1 MRKQNIIFWKNTSNS
16 WLFSTFL
23 LISVVAVVMMLISRH
38 FGAEW
43 VYTWDTMI
51 QSFNRN
57 HAIQSFESGFFDIS
71 IEVPIYF
78 MRYHYYAAPLH
89 IPLWASKVW
98 FVGLALAASVL
109 SAAITSFRRI
119 YFLAGATLL
128 ICLLISFRTDLIGVW
143 GLYSKW
149 WVSGLSVFIFLGINY
164 YFHTFAK
171 KVSFGGRWL
180 ANFSVWLIFLCIVL
194 FFSQEK
200 APSVFLAGY
209 GMLIPALLCVLTV
222 FLLASE
228 LPYLFASLTASYTIT
243 GKLNFKSFHL
253 IMIFYVGNLILLYLK
268 NTKILVLDIFY
279 LDDFYILAA
288 SFIFGL
294 WGVRHNPLFC
304 LLVPEKLRIWVYTAL
319 VLNAALCIA
328 YFHSVA
334 NEAAIAALEDFVVYS
349 HLGFG
354 LVFWI
359 YTVFNFRG
367 DQSKYAKMPFAT
379 LFYEEQSEKTIPLYL
394 ARGMGFMIMGLFI
407 YKENAF
413 AIRQSIG
420 AYYGGLGDIY
430 FVHYSPNNHYL
441 ADSFYEDA
449 LSQDPVNHR
458 FWYARASL
466 ISLKEKP
473 KPNEIADKIAMLEL
487 ATQRDP
493 QAQDYA
499 HIAQEF
505 LLNKQDILANLEY
518 KEGLEKF
525 PKNPYLSS
533 NIAMILAQNNAI
545 DSALYYFQRNSN
557 AIKDDDEKDANFL
570 SLLIQKPI
578 LHPDSVEQFL
588 KLDGD
593 RIYEIN
599 RLAVL
604 SLYQKLNKED
614 FNINFAR
621 KNLEDTTILGK
632 IQAAYLYNFLNTAPP
647 SDTIALHIVGK
658 LRNTQSNIQYSDLL
672 NLAMKSFYIKNKQ
685 NQKGIESARM
695 LNYISAAEYQF
706 NYAKYLL
713 YLGESQKA
721 ALEFDKLAGN
731 AFSSVPYREVLYH
744 TAIAYSES
752 RQENRAKQLWQ
763 QIVSDTAARARVSI
777 ARKMLQIYNYDI
789 EKWQEAEDTTR
800 FGLVYYRKED
810 IKKQIEIA
818 KSIKNTDLKVK
829 SFAFL
834 IEKALKNKET
844 DIAQN
849 LFDLLPKDIECT
861 LEAQNN
867 LNLAY
872 LKLLFEKNDKQ
883 NMANIIEKIPLSKIF
898 EGYRYFFKAWLL
910 EENKAIDA
918 AKWYAMAIESNPF
931 DLFFYPK
938 TIALQNKLGDK
949 QGKAYD
955 FAIQAIR
962 FKKEDVQAWQIYF
975 EQCLEAQFDD
985 FAQDALFKIK
995 ELSPDIYPKYQAIF
1009 ETKKR

>member
-16 WLFSTFL
+16 WLFSAFL
-23 LISVVAVVMMLISRH
+23 LLAMAAIVLMLISRH

-51 QSFNRN
+51 QSLNRN
-57 HAIQSFESGFFDIS
+57 SSIQSFESGLFGIDIQM
-71 IEVPIYF
+71 PIYF
-78 MRYHYYAAPLH
+78 MNYQYYAAPLH
-89 IPLWASKVW
+89 IPIWASKVW
-98 FVGLALAASVL
+98 LLGFALAASVL
-109 SAAITSFRRI
+109 SAAITSFKRI

-128 ICLLISFRTDLIGVW
+128 IFLLISFRTDLIGVW

-149 WVSGLSVFIFLGINY
+149 WISGLTIFVFLGLNY

-171 KVSFGGRWL
+171 QVSFGQRWL

-200 APSVFLAGY
+200 SPSVFLAGY
-209 GMLIPALLCVLTV
+209 GMLIPALLCIATI
-222 FLLASE
+222 FLVASE
-228 LPYLFASLTASYTIT
+228 LPYLFASLTASYTVT

-268 NTKILVLDIFY
+268 NTKVLVLDIFY

-288 SFIFGL
+288 SFAFGL
-294 WGVRHNPLFC
+294 WGARYNPLFC

-319 VLNAALCIA
+319 VLNAALGIA

-367 DQSKYAKMPFAT
+367 DQSKHSKTPFFS
-379 LFYEEQSEKTIPLYL
+379 LFYEEQNEKTIPLYL
-394 ARGMGFMIMGLFI
+394 ARGMGFMIMGLLI

-430 FVHYSPNNHYL
+430 FVHYSPTNHYL

-449 LSQDPVNHR
+449 LNQDPANHR

-473 KPNEIADKIAMLEL
+473 SPKEVAEKISMLEL
-487 ATQRDP
+487 AAQRDP

-505 LLNKQDILANLEY
+505 LLNKQEVLANLEY

-533 NIAMILAQNNAI
+533 NIAMILAQNNVM
-545 DSALYYFQRNSN
+545 DSTLYYFQKNSN
-557 AIKDDDEKDANFL
+557 AIKEVDEKDANFL
-570 SLLIQKPI
+570 SLLIRKPI

-588 KLDGD
+588 KLNGD

-621 KNLEDTTILGK
+621 KNIEDTTILGK
-632 IQAAYLYNFLNTAPP
+632 IQAAYLYNFLATAPP
-647 SDTIALHIVGK
+647 SDTLALHIAGK
-658 LRNTQSNIQYSDLL
+658 LLNTQSNIQYLDLL
-672 NLAMKSFYIKNKQ
+672 NMSRKIFYLKNTQ

-721 ALEFDKLAGN
+721 ALELDKLAAN

-752 RQENRAKQLWQ
+752 RQENRAKELWQ
-763 QIVSDTAARARVSI
+763 QIVSDTAARTRVSM
-777 ARKMLQIYNYDI
+777 AQEMLQIYSYDI
-789 EKWQEAEDTTR
+789 EKWQEAKDTTR
-800 FGLVYYRKED
+800 FGLVYYRKDD

-834 IEKALKNKET
+834 MEKAIKNKEI
-844 DIAQN
+844 DVAQN
-849 LFDLLPKDIECT
+849 LFDLLPQDIEST
-861 LEAQNN
+861 FEAQSN

-872 LKLLFEKNDKQ
+872 LKLLFEKDDKQ
-883 NMANIIEKIPLSKIF
+883 NMANIIEKIPLSKVF

-938 TIALQNKLGDK
+938 TIALQNKLGNK
-949 QGKAYD
+949 QSRGYD

-962 FKKEDVQAWQIYF
+962 FKEEDVQAWQVYF
-975 EQCLEAQFDD
+975 EQCIEAQFDD
-985 FAQDALFKIK
+985 FAQDALSKIK
-995 ELSPDIYPKYQAIF
+995 ELAPETYPKYKAIF
-1009 ETKKR
+1009 EEKKR